1 MKELMGLLKANKD
14 IEKHLVL
21 SSTTKHRDAEEI
33 LNRFMPCEPER
44 VIFTKTDETSSLG
57 LIMNLLYKKKITLS
71 YVTNG
76 QSVPDDIT
84 PASYP
89 KLVEM
94 LLR

>member
-1 MKELMGLLKANKD
+1 
-14 IEKHLVL
+14 
-21 SSTTKHRDAEEI
+21 
-33 LNRFMPCEPER
+33 
-44 VIFTKTDETSSLG
+44 
-57 LIMNLLYKKKITLS
+57 MNLLYKKKIALS